1 MRVLILG
8 ASGFIGKHL
17 ARALERRGD
26 DVETRSLRDPE
37 AAAAAA
43 SACDAAINLAGES
56 LAQRWS
62 PAVKARIETSRT
74 ELPRRFIAALAAR
87 ERRPSI
93 YVSSS
98 AVGYYGTSES
108 AEFDE
113 SSPPG
118 DDFLAR
124 VCKAWEDSA
133 SGARALGMRVAIVR
147 LGVVL
152 GTDGG
157 ALAKMLPPFRAGLGG
172 VAGSGRQWLS
182 WIHIDDAVGA
192 IVLALD
198 RGDGATNAT
207 APNPVTNAEFSKTL
221 GRVLGRPTVAPVPAL
236 ALKMLLG
243 EAADVVLKGQRVLP
257 KRLAAEFGFE
267 WQFPRVEAALGNL
280 LHRDAKL

>member
-1 MRVLILG
+1 VRVLILG

-133 SGARALGMRVAIVR
+133 SGERALGMRVAIVR

-243 EAADVVLKGQRVLP
+243 EGADVVLKGQRVLP